1 MLIKNKTAVI
11 TGCNRGIGEKILEVF
26 SENGAN
32 IFACVREIDNN
43 FKSQIKKIEKK
54 YKNKITPIQLD
65 LSNIENVKIAAKD
78 IISKCGNL
86 DILVNNAGSIYTG
99 LFSMTT
105 SKKLKELFEINFF
118 SQSEFTQYLIK
129 PMLKNKKGNIIFVSS
144 TSGIDG
150 NIGRSAYSSS
160 KAALIIQSK
169 SMAKELGRYNIRV
182 NCVAPGLTDTRMMTE
197 NTDQKNIDQFIETTS
212 LKRLASAEE
221 IANVILFLSS
231 DLSSYITGQTV
242 RVDGG
247 I

>member
-65 LSNIENVKIAAKD
+65 LSNIENVKIAAKN
-78 IISKCGNL
+78 IISKCDNV

-169 SMAKELGRYNIRV
+169 SMAKEIGRYNIRV
-182 NCVAPGLTDTRMMTE
+182 NCVAPGLTDTRMMAE

-212 LKRLASAEE
+212 LKRLASAKE

-231 DLSSYITGQTV
+231 DLSSYITGQTI

-247 I
+247 Y